1 MDVTIPLE
9 KIGLKKLR
17 AYQER
22 YHEVVISRDNEDP
35 SLVRSMTFDLS
46 PIRDAGRACRALED
60 LPGKKR

>member
-1 MDVTIPLE
+1 MDVIISLE
-9 KIGLKKLR
+9 KIGFEELR

-35 SLVRSMTFDLS
+35 SLVRSLTFDLS
-46 PIRDAGRACRALED
+46 PIGDVGRACRALED